1 MLHEILQSVPW
12 IWRALLWVREHFASN
27 GIPGITSVVRNHDRP
42 SQAKFKCKIHVE
54 ITNRRSGPV
63 RLAAASFLFD
73 QGTPLK
79 PDPVWSGEYKTKRFL
94 LPFFYPRTG
103 THELADVYLRPGE
116 STNVWIGLDP
126 EHPDEHIKQARL
138 KENVGRAYFHLTRWT
153 ESNRAKTRWV
163 YRKL

>member
-1 MLHEILQSVPW
+1 LDLACTALGAGALRKQWDTGNYVGCTQPRPPVTSEIQMQNP
-12 IWRALLWVREHFASN
+12 RGDH
-27 GIPGITSVVRNHDRP
+27 
-42 SQAKFKCKIHVE
+42 Q
-54 ITNRRSGPV
+54 PV
-63 RLAAASFLFD
+63 RLAAAYFLFD
-73 QGTPLK
+73 KGAPLK

-126 EHPDEHIKQARL
+126 EHPDEHIKQARI
-138 KENVGRAYFHLTRWT
+138 KENVGRVYFHLTRWT
-153 ESNRAKTRWV
+153 ESNTAKTRWV